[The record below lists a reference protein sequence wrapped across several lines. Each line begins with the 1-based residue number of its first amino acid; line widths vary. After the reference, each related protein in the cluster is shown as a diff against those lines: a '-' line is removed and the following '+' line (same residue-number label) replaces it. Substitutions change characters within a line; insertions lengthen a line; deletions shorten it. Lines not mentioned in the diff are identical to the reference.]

1 MDGDISDY
9 ICSECVP
16 STVHDE
22 PFMLRKPGD
31 MKITHL
37 DAWLTLLRDRQ
48 EKYLR
53 REVDHIFRFVC
64 TKAKPVLK
72 PAVYDPDFMKA
83 YALEHGPMYEANS
96 SQLITPTV
104 NPVNPVDAPQASHET
119 NVDAPA
125 VERRRP
131 SSNEAL
137 SGTRSGSH
145 AVPSE
150 TRSSDSDEV
159 PFESNNV
166 GSPDY
171 EEEDQQVDDYLAF
184 EGDGT
189 GGSELSPV
197 HGALNE
203 EDSSCVHDVE
213 VGEIVCWKTQLTNQF
228 DRFHPVTRSRTT
240 V

>member
-1 MDGDISDY
+1 MATGLPSAHPPYKRMIDGDISDY

-22 PFMLRKPGD
+22 PFVLRKPGD

-64 TKAKPVLK
+64 TKARPVLK

-96 SQLITPTV
+96 SQAITQTVTV
-104 NPVNPVDAPQASHET
+104 NPANPANESQASHET
-119 NVDAPA
+119 DVDGPPA
-125 VERRRP
+125 ENRLP
-131 SSNEAL
+131 SSNEVL
-137 SGTRSGSH
+137 SGTRSLDSH
-145 AVPSE
+145 EVPSE

-159 PFESNNV
+159 PLESNHV
-166 GSPDY
+166 GSTDY
-171 EEEDQQVDDYLAF
+171 EEDDQQVDDYLAF

-189 GGSELSPV
+189 GRSELSPI

-203 EDSSCVHDVE
+203 EDGSCIHDIE
-213 VGEIVCWKTQLTNQF
+213 VGEVVC
-228 DRFHPVTRSRTT
+228 
-240 V
+240 